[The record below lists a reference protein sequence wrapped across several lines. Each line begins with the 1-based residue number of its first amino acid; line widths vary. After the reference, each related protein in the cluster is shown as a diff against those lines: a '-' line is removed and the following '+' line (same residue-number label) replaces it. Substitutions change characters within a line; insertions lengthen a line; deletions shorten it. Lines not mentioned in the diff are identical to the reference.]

1 MRAPVR
7 PTHDLSVRRSVPAL
21 VAVVAI
27 GGVLAAAGPAAADGP
42 LAPGETRTVVIP
54 VPDTWADDAVQVAVT
69 VGGLAEAENDCL
81 DAEADAGDDCSSDV
95 GELAGKL
102 TATVAWGRTDAGS
115 CERGAG
121 AVPLDLSGQA
131 TARLTQVAGID
142 CLQLEMTFPDG
153 ESDNVAQSDSL
164 TFALDL
170 VAQGLPDP
178 VGPVRDETNADEQD
192 SGDQDSGEQGSATQ
206 DGGPAVSAQGVDGRS
221 GDGQG
226 AGPGVGT
233 VAAGPAVL
241 PVGQDGT
248 VVAQAETGPVLG
260 RVGAEI
266 SVGDEGLAVE
276 TQAADTSAQAL
287 VLAWGTL
294 LVGATA
300 LGWAGF
306 VMMMRRRRRKEA
318 GA

>member
-1 MRAPVR
+1 MCAPVR
-7 PTHDLSVRRSVPAL
+7 PTHDLSVRLSVPAL

-42 LAPGETRTVVIP
+42 LAPGETRTVVLP

-115 CERGAG
+115 CAPGAG
-121 AVPLDLSGQA
+121 AVPLDLFGQA
-131 TARLTQVAGID
+131 SARLTQVAGID

-153 ESDNVAQSDSL
+153 KSDNVAQSDSL
-164 TFALDL
+164 TFDLDL

-178 VGPVRDETNADEQD
+178 VGPVRDDTNADEQD
-192 SGDQDSGEQGSATQ
+192 AGGQGSATQ
-206 DGGPAVSAQGVDGRS
+206 DGGPVLSVQGGDGQS
-221 GDGQG
+221 GDGRG
-226 AGPGVGT
+226 AGSGVGT
-233 VAAGPAVL
+233 VAAGPAV

-248 VVAQAETGPVLG
+248 VAAQAGTGPLLG
-260 RVGAEI
+260 RVGTKV

-287 VLAWGTL
+287 VLVWGIL

-306 VMMMRRRRRKEA
+306 VMMMRRRRRKGA